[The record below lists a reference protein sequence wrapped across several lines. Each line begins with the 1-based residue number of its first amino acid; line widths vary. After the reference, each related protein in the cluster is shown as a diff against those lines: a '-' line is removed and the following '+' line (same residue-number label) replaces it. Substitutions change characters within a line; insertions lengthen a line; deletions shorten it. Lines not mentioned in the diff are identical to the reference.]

1 MMTERQQYLT
11 EYVNC
16 SRPMILE
23 AERWLWAHPQTGFT
37 EWEANEYLTEK
48 FENLGYVLTQA
59 GNIPGFYTDLDTG
72 RPGPTLCIMGEL
84 DALDI
89 ANHPES
95 VNGMTHCCGHHA
107 QCAALYGVAAAL
119 KEPEVLEGL
128 YGSIRLCVVPAEE
141 IVELDFRKD
150 LREKGIIRY
159 LGGKQE
165 FLARGYFDD
174 CDLAFMIHTGGG
186 THKFSIKP
194 GCNGCIVKTAKFVG
208 KNAHAAAPRL
218 GINAL
223 QAASMAI
230 SSINAIRDIF
240 NNYDFVRVHPILTE
254 AGTVVNAV
262 PGVAVMEN
270 QVRANKVEICVDI
283 NRKVNRAVAASAA
296 VVGAKVRLCD
306 MPGYLPGAYDKN
318 LADVMIEG
326 MEEIVGEG
334 NAKYIS
340 APWDTGC
347 SDMGDI
353 SQVMPAVHAFGS
365 GGAGAAH
372 GPTYRIADFDSA
384 CMDSAK
390 AQVVIIRKLL
400 ENEAVKA
407 KYVVENYE
415 PHFKDKEEFINHL
428 ESLFI
433 EKEAVVYNEDGTV
446 LLDI

>member
-1 MMTERQQYLT
+1 MTNERIFELIDSYRSEMEAVLDYMEKNAATGYREWDAHSYLVDA
-11 EYVNC
+11 Y
-16 SRPMILE
+16 
-23 AERWLWAHPQTGFT
+23 
-37 EWEANEYLTEK
+37 EK
-48 FENLGYVLTQA
+48 LGYKLTLA
-59 GNIPGFYTDLDTG
+59 GNIPGFYTDIETG
-72 RPGPTLCIMGEL
+72 KPGPKILLFSEL
-84 DALDI
+84 DGLI
-89 ANHPES
+89 IPEHPNANPKSGAAHA
-95 VNGMTHCCGHHA
+95 CGHHA